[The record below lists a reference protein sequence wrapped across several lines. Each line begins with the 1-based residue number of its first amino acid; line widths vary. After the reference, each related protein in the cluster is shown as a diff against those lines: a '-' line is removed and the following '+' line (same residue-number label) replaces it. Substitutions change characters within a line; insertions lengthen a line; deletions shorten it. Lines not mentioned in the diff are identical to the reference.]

1 MPVQKKISTAGRKL
15 LDRYIKSI
23 KSTVLIE
30 KIMTDS
36 YDADA
41 IKILAPTEVTEKF
54 EWAEIG
60 GLAHQYGMSAK
71 LIQRGF
77 AACAQVG
84 VDPSYFVRR
93 YLAGDKTVPF
103 DPAVD
108 EAYRALPR

>member
-1 MPVQKKISTAGRKL
+1 
-15 LDRYIKSI
+15 
-23 KSTVLIE
+23 
-30 KIMTDS
+30 MTDS

-41 IKILAPTEVTEKF
+41 IKILAPAEVIEHF
-54 EWAEIG
+54 EWAAVDA
-60 GLAHQYGMSAK
+60 LAHQYGMSAK

-93 YLAGDKTVPF
+93 YLAGDKSVPF